1 MPEIRI
7 VKTTAELE
15 QIYQFRYKIY
25 VDEMGRKQIYA
36 DHQRK
41 TIIEPLDET
50 GYVFGA
56 FENGAVVG
64 TLRVNFAKESDLGY
78 YEELYKMRSVGNSHP
93 DHTSI
98 ITKLIVDNNY
108 RYGRLTI
115 RLAQAAYI
123 LGLKNGIKFNFIDCN
138 QPLVEFFSFFG
149 YELYTANVIH
159 PEYGEVIPMICNVLD
174 IDLFK
179 RRRSPLAKSYES
191 FFNQRDS
198 QEKKSNPNSVTA

>member
-25 VDEMGRKQIYA
+25 VDEMARKQTYA
-36 DHQRK
+36 DHRRK
-41 TIIEPLDET
+41 TIVEPLDKT
-50 GYVFGA
+50 GYIFGA
-56 FENGAVVG
+56 FEDGKVVG

-78 YEELYKMRSVGNSHP
+78 YEELYNMRSVGESHP
-93 DHTSI
+93 NHTSI
-98 ITKLIVDNNY
+98 VTKLIVADNN

-115 RLAQAAYI
+115 RLCQAAFV
-123 LGLKNGIKFNFIDCN
+123 LGLENEIKFNFIDCN
-138 QPLVEFFSFFG
+138 QYLVRFFKFFG
-149 YELYTANVIH
+149 YEVYTANVIH
-159 PEYGEVIPMICNVLD
+159 PEYGEVTPMMCNSLD

-179 RRRSPLAKSYES
+179 RRRSPFAKSYES